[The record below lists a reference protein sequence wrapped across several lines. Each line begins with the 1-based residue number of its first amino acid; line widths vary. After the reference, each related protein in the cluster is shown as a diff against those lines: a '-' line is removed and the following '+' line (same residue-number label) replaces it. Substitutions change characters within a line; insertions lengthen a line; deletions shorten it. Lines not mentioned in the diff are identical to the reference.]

1 MEMAKIYDEISK
13 RTEENVKMT
22 TGDYMGDDG
31 LIYCGKCNTRK
42 QSYIKNPFTGKMEAK
57 YHMCNCMVARFEE
70 EKKKEQQREFERRVK
85 DLRRVGFKDAA
96 MQNWTFEK
104 DDKADERLTTAMH
117 NYVGKFNE
125 FLKSGQG
132 LLLCGGVGTGKTF
145 AAACVVNALI
155 DKGVPCLMTNFSRLT
170 NVISGLYD
178 GKQEYIDNLN
188 RFRLLVIDDLSVERS
203 TEYVNEIVYSVID
216 SRYRAGLPMII
227 TTNLTPEELKN
238 TEDIRRQRI
247 YDRILERCFPLV
259 VDGKSRRRENLK
271 NKYLDVKNMLGI

>member
-1 MEMAKIYDEISK
+1 MEMQKIYDEISK

-22 TGDYMGDDG
+22 TGDYIGDDG
-31 LIYCGKCNTRK
+31 LIYCGKCKTKK
-42 QSYIKNPFTGKMEAK
+42 QSYIKNPFTGKMEVK

-70 EKKKEQQREFERRVK
+70 EKKREQRREFERRVK
-85 DLRRVGFKDAA
+85 DLRRAGFKDAA
-96 MQNWTFEK
+96 MQSWTFEK

-125 FLKSGQG
+125 FFESGQG

-145 AAACVVNALI
+145 AAACVVNSLI
-155 DKGVPCLMTNFSRLT
+155 DKGVPCMMTNFSRLT
-170 NVISGLYD
+170 NIISGLYD

-188 RFRLLVIDDLSVERS
+188 KFRLLVIDDLSVERS

-216 SRYRAGLPMII
+216 SRYRAKLPMII

-247 YDRILERCFPLV
+247 YDRILERCFPLI

-271 NKYLDVKNMLGI
+271 KKYLDVKSMLGI